1 MSETNTIKITSD
13 YRIVKTRH
21 AWVVEKKADKVW
33 EVDKTFISLESL
45 LHGMADHLARQDTKS
60 NILKSFEKAN
70 SVMIEVINQNSELI
84 LTFCNN
90 TSNPVVRES
99 NTKLL
104 NLISGGT

>member
-1 MSETNTIKITSD
+1 MSEINTIKINKD

-21 AWVVEKKADKVW
+21 AWVVEKKGDDKSW
-33 EVDKTFISLESL
+33 DVDKTFISLESL

-70 SVMIEVINQNSELI
+70 NVMREVIAKNSELI
-84 LTFCNN
+84 LSLCNN
-90 TSNPVVRES
+90 TSHPVVRAS

-104 NLISGGT
+104 NLTEGN